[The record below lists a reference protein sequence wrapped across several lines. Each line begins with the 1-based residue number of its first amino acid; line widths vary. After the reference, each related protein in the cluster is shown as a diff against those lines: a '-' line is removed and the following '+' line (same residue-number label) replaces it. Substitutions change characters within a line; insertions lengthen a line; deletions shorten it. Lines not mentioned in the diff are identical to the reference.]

1 MEAKAETLE
10 LLKRWGQ
17 GEAAA
22 RDQLISQVYEEL
34 RILAQRALAREQRV
48 TTLQP
53 TALVHEVYVRLLGQ
67 SALEIRDRGHFF
79 AIAASVMRH
88 ILVDH
93 ARARLSHRRGAG
105 ALQVELK
112 DSAAVV
118 HPDPDVLAIDQALTR
133 LESIDQRKC
142 RVVEMK
148 FFAGLTEHEIAEALG
163 VARATVERDWTFAK
177 SWLQVQM
184 VSPPPPGP

>member
-1 MEAKAETLE
+1 MDAKADTLQ
-10 LLKRWGQ
+10 LLKRWGE
-17 GEAAA
+17 GDAVA
-22 RDQLISQVYEEL
+22 RDQLIAQVYEEL
-34 RILAQRALAREQRV
+34 RVIAQRALDREQHAH
-48 TTLQP
+48 TLQP

-67 SALEIRDRGHFF
+67 TALAIRDRGHFF

-93 ARARLSHRRGAG
+93 ARARLAQRRGG
-105 ALQVELK
+105 GVIQVELK
-112 DSAAVV
+112 DSSAAV

-133 LESIDQRKC
+133 LEAIDQRKC

-148 FFAGLTEHEIAEALG
+148 FFAGLTEHEIADALG
-163 VARATVERDWTFAK
+163 IARATVERDWTFAK

-184 VSPPPPGP
+184 EPPRPGA

>member
-10 LLKRWGQ
+10 LLRRWGQ
-17 GEAAA
+17 GDVAA
-22 RDQLISQVYEEL
+22 RDQLVSHVYEEL
-34 RILAQRALAREQRV
+34 RFIAQRALAREQNAH
-48 TTLQP
+48 TLQP

-67 SALEIRDRGHFF
+67 SAIEIRDRGHFF

-93 ARARLSHRRGAG
+93 ARARLAQRRGGG
-105 ALQVELK
+105 AIQVELK
-112 DSAAVV
+112 DSSAAV

-133 LESIDQRKC
+133 LEAIDERKC

-148 FFAGLTEHEIAEALG
+148 FFAGLTEHEIAAALG

-184 VSPPPPGP
+184 DSPRPGA